1 MYQIIKVLNNNTILA
16 SNGDVEVIVM
26 HKGIGFSKKSDDLLE
41 VPRAAKKYI
50 MQKSSRSKDANEI
63 INQLDPIFLEVASE
77 ILKEAHEM
85 FDDVD
90 DGILLPLADHIC
102 YAIKRMEDNIMPVN
116 PFVNDIRLLFPKEY
130 EVASS
135 AKDIIAKLVGKVI
148 NEDEVGYITIHVH
161 SAISNNAVSE
171 SMEATRIIHDSI
183 EKLQDDLHIVID
195 ITSISYVRLMN
206 HIKYLL
212 LRLNRNEQ
220 LEMDI
225 SEFTKEKFP
234 FAYEYAKQ
242 ICEDLSKTL
251 NKQLPDN
258 EIGYLALHLERIL
271 SSVET

>member
-16 SNGDVEVIVM
+16 SNGDEEVIVM
-26 HKGIGFSKKSDDLLE
+26 HKGIGFSKKSDDVLE

-50 MQKSSRSKDANEI
+50 MQKSSRSKDTNEI
-63 INQLDPIFLEVASE
+63 INQLDPLFLEVASE

-102 YAIKRMEDNIMPVN
+102 YAIKRMEDNIMPSN

-234 FAYEYAKQ
+234 FAYEYAKR